1 MTKLKIKK
9 NDTVVVISGA
19 SKGTKGK
26 VVKIFP
32 KQNRAIVEGVNI
44 ISRHTKPNAANPEG
58 GIIQQESTLHI
69 SNLMLIDPKSGNPTR
84 VGRRKDEE
92 SGKLLRFAKK
102 TGEVIK

>member
-32 KQNRAIVEGVNI
+32 KQNRAIVEGVNL
-44 ISRHTKPNAANPEG
+44 ISRHTKPNSANPEG
-58 GIIQQESTLHI
+58 GIIQQEAALHI
-69 SNLMLIDPKSGNPTR
+69 SNLMLFHNNQTSRIGYKRLKNGNKVRISVKT
-84 VGRRKDEE
+84 KEE
-92 SGKLLRFAKK
+92 
-102 TGEVIK
+102 I